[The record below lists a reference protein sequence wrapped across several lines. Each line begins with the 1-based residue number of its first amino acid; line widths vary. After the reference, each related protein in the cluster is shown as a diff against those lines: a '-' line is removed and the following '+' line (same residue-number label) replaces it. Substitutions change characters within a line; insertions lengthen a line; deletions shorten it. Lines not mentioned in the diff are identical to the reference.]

1 MRLALLMVL
10 VTGGM
15 LQAAQAQAPAPF
27 PTPRTAP
34 APAAAPPRESSPAT
48 PAPAPATPAPPA
60 VTSTPQAAQPPT
72 ATPPSAQAPAS
83 AASASSPSTAT
94 TGAPDL
100 GGVPLYPSAVYL
112 RSYDAGRGQKFHL
125 YGLTLSYAETVAY
138 YQAALKNK
146 GDKLFESPPTH
157 QFELGRFRENEM
169 AFPPS
174 VTVKDFTW
182 GGSAGYVNPLAGG
195 QPARFPTVVQIVPA
209 PAPATARP

>member
-10 VTGGM
+10 VTGGI
-15 LQAAQAQAPAPF
+15 LQAAQAPAPF

-34 APAAAPPRESSPAT
+34 APAATPPRESSPAT
-48 PAPAPATPAPPA
+48 PAPASTTPAPPPVA
-60 VTSTPQAAQPPT
+60 STPQAAQPPA
-72 ATPPSAQAPAS
+72 ATPPAAQPPATT
-83 AASASSPSTAT
+83 ASSPGTAT
-94 TGAPDL
+94 TAAPDL
-100 GGVPLYPSAVYL
+100 GAVPLYPSAVYL

-125 YGLTLSYAETVAY
+125 YGLTLSYGETVAY

-146 GDKLFESPPTH
+146 GDRLFESPPTH

-182 GGSAGYVNPLAGG
+182 GGSAGYVNPHAGG

-209 PAPATARP
+209 PAPATTRP

>member
-15 LQAAQAQAPAPF
+15 LQAAQAPAPF
-27 PTPRTAP
+27 PTPRSAP
-34 APAAAPPRESSPAT
+34 APAAAPPRES
-48 PAPAPATPAPPA
+48 APATPAP
-60 VTSTPQAAQPPT
+60 SS
-72 ATPPSAQAPAS
+72 ATPAPPPVTGTAQAPAS
-83 AASASSPSTAT
+83 TAQAPAASAASPSAAA

-182 GGSAGYVNPLAGG
+182 GGSAGYVNPHAGG

>member
-15 LQAAQAQAPAPF
+15 LQAAQAPAPF
-27 PTPRTAP
+27 PTPRSAP
-34 APAAAPPRESSPAT
+34 APAAAPPRESAPAT
-48 PAPAPATPAPPA
+48 PAPASATPAPPP
-60 VTSTPQAAQPPT
+60 VTGT
-72 ATPPSAQAPAS
+72 AQAPAS
-83 AASASSPSTAT
+83 TAQAPAASAASPSAAA

-182 GGSAGYVNPLAGG
+182 GGSAGYVNPHAGG

>member
-15 LQAAQAQAPAPF
+15 LQAAQAPAPF

-48 PAPAPATPAPPA
+48 PAPASATPAPPP
-60 VTSTPQAAQPPT
+60 VTSTPQAAQPPVV
-72 ATPPSAQAPAS
+72 TPPAARPPA
-83 AASASSPSTAT
+83 AGASSPNTAT
-94 TGAPDL
+94 TAAPDL

-125 YGLTLSYAETVAY
+125 YGLPLSYAETVAY
-138 YQAALKNK
+138 YQAALKTR
-146 GDKLFESPPTH
+146 GEKLFDSPPTH

-174 VTVKDFTW
+174 ITVKDFTW
-182 GGSAGYVNPLAGG
+182 GGSAGYVNPHAGG

-209 PAPATARP
+209 PPATTRP

>member
-1 MRLALLMVL
+1 M
-10 VTGGM
+10 
-15 LQAAQAQAPAPF
+15 
-27 PTPRTAP
+27 
-34 APAAAPPRESSPAT
+34 
-48 PAPAPATPAPPA
+48 
-60 VTSTPQAAQPPT
+60 
-72 ATPPSAQAPAS
+72 
-83 AASASSPSTAT
+83 
-94 TGAPDL
+94 
-100 GGVPLYPSAVYL
+100 YPSAVYL

-125 YGLTLSYAETVAY
+125 YGVPLSYAETVAY

-182 GGSAGYVNPLAGG
+182 GGSAGYVNPHAGG

-209 PAPATARP
+209 PAPATTRP

>member
-15 LQAAQAQAPAPF
+15 LQAAQAPAPF
-27 PTPRTAP
+27 PTPRSAP
-34 APAAAPPRESSPAT
+34 APAAAPPRESAPAT
-48 PAPAPATPAPPA
+48 PAPASATPAPPP
-60 VTSTPQAAQPPT
+60 VTGT
-72 ATPPSAQAPAS
+72 AQAPAS
-83 AASASSPSTAT
+83 TAQAPAASAASPSAAA

-138 YQAALKNK
+138 YQEALKNK

-182 GGSAGYVNPLAGG
+182 GGSAGYVNPHAGG